1 MIYLIGSLLIF
12 SLIRNY
18 NSEMEKWDLHSQ
30 KGRAEAKLK
39 ILQEEHENLQKRYD
53 DLSDEYRDFV
63 DFVNEEEIRLQNE
76 MGEKLIKSLQDEIM
90 TQALLSM
97 KPNAEA

>member
-1 MIYLIGSLLIF
+1 MIYLIGSFLIL

-18 NSEMEKWDLHSQ
+18 NSEMEKWDLHYEIEQ
-30 KGRAEAKLK
+30 VRRRLK
-39 ILQEEHENLQKRYD
+39 ALEEEHAELQKRYD

-63 DFVNEEEIRLQNE
+63 DFVNEEEIKLQNE

>member
-1 MIYLIGSLLIF
+1 MIYLISSLLLF
-12 SLIRNY
+12 SLVRNY
-18 NSEMEKWDLHSQ
+18 SLSLAKMDVESQ
-30 KGRAEAKLK
+30 KERTELKLS
-39 ILQEEHENLQKRYD
+39 LLEEEHLKLQKQYD
-53 DLSDEYRDFV
+53 VLSEEYRDFV

>member
-1 MIYLIGSLLIF
+1 MIYLISSLLVL

-18 NSEMEKWDLHSQ
+18 NAEMTRWDLLSQ
-30 KGRAEAKLK
+30 KERAEAKLK
-39 ILQEEHENLQKRYD
+39 RLQEEHEELEKKFD
-53 DLSDEYRDFV
+53 DLSQEYRDFV

>member
-1 MIYLIGSLLIF
+1 MIYLIGSLLIL

-18 NSEMEKWDLHSQ
+18 NSEMEKWDLHSDKEQ
-30 KGRAEAKLK
+30 VQRKLK
-39 ILQEEHENLQKRYD
+39 ALKEEHENLQKRYD

>member
-1 MIYLIGSLLIF
+1 MIYLISSLLIL

-18 NSEMEKWDLHSQ
+18 NAEMARWDLLSEKQ
-30 KGRAEAKLK
+30 RAEAKIVKL
-39 ILQEEHENLQKRYD
+39 EEECGELQKRFD
-53 DLSDEYRDFV
+53 DLSEEYREFV
-63 DFVNEEEIRLQNE
+63 DFVNEEEIKLQNE

>member
-1 MIYLIGSLLIF
+1 MIYLISSLLVL

-18 NSEMEKWDLHSQ
+18 NAEITRWDLLSQ
-30 KGRAEAKLK
+30 KERAEAKLK
-39 ILQEEHENLQKRYD
+39 RLQEEHEELEKKFD
-53 DLSDEYRDFV
+53 DLSQEYRDFV

>member
-1 MIYLIGSLLIF
+1 MIYLISSLLVL

-18 NSEMEKWDLHSQ
+18 NAEMTRWDLLSEKQ
-30 KGRAEAKLK
+30 RTEAKLK
-39 ILQEEHENLQKRYD
+39 NLQEEHEELEKKFD
-53 DLSDEYRDFV
+53 ELSQEYRDFV

>member
-1 MIYLIGSLLIF
+1 MIYLIGSFLIL

-18 NSEMEKWDLHSQ
+18 NSEMEKWDLHSDKEQ
-30 KGRAEAKLK
+30 VRRRLK
-39 ILQEEHENLQKRYD
+39 ALEEEHAELQKRYD

-63 DFVNEEEIRLQNE
+63 DFVNEEEIKLQNE

>member
-1 MIYLIGSLLIF
+1 MIYLIGSFLIF
-12 SLIRNY
+12 SMIRNY
-18 NSEMEKWDLHSQ
+18 NVEIEKWDLHSQ
-30 KGRAEAKLK
+30 KERVQRKLK
-39 ILQEEHENLQKRYD
+39 ALEEEHSELQKRYD

-63 DFVNEEEIRLQNE
+63 DFVNEEEIKLQNE

>member
-1 MIYLIGSLLIF
+1 M
-12 SLIRNY
+12 
-18 NSEMEKWDLHSQ
+18 
-30 KGRAEAKLK
+30 
-39 ILQEEHENLQKRYD
+39 YD

-97 KPNAEA
+97 KPNAED

>member
-1 MIYLIGSLLIF
+1 MIYLISSLLLF
-12 SLIRNY
+12 SIMRNY
-18 NSEMEKWDLHSQ
+18 RAEIDKWDVQSQ
-30 KGRAEAKLK
+30 KDRAEARLSV
-39 ILQEEHENLQKRYD
+39 LQEEHEKLQKMYD

>member
-1 MIYLIGSLLIF
+1 MIYLISSLLLF
-12 SLIRNY
+12 SIMRNY
-18 NSEMEKWDLHSQ
+18 RAEIDKWDVQSQ
-30 KGRAEAKLK
+30 KDRAEAMLSV
-39 ILQEEHENLQKRYD
+39 LQEEHQKLQKMYD